1 MRVEGQQR
9 KPDGIN
15 NETFIKS
22 GGAGGDVAYS
32 MLHGQTANAA
42 IVVCGTESPHHPA
55 CFYRV
60 KSNLFLVGT
69 LQRHPTPTSP
79 QEPSL
84 HCFAFLSVFITT
96 FFSFMLPMFSLLTAW
111 LDKCVY
117 GIFRVYKIST
127 QATVYNK

>member
-9 KPDGIN
+9 KRDGIN
-15 NETFIKS
+15 NKTFIKAGETWRILCYMGRALMQPLS
-22 GGAGGDVAYS
+22 FGGPRVRTT
-32 MLHGQTANAA
+32 LHVPTKHKATCSLLALCYTASS
-42 IVVCGTESPHHPA
+42 I
-55 CFYRV
+55 
-60 KSNLFLVGT
+60 
-69 LQRHPTPTSP
+69 P

-117 GIFRVYKIST
+117 GISHVYKIST